1 MFMRL
6 KTVFENFYNEKVA
19 FFSFVYMLTWLFIA
33 IFASFIAPYDALEQN
48 LMNSF
53 QPPSKEH
60 LLGTDQLGRDI
71 LSRAIVGSQT
81 VFKAGLMAILIPV
94 FIGVPIGIL
103 SGYLGGIV
111 DDIIMRIADA
121 ILSFPGILLALAI
134 TGVLGVSLTN
144 TMIAIG
150 IVMTP
155 GYARLSRGQ
164 TKQIRSLP
172 YIEASYISG
181 GSVPWIMVK
190 HIIPNMMPTLIVQ
203 TSFSFSVAIL
213 IESGLSFLG
222 LGVQSPQISWG
233 SLLKEAYSMI
243 YSSPW
248 MILFPVFT
256 ISTMI
261 LAGNFVGDGLRV
273 ALDPSV
279 KEVD

>member
-1 MFMRL
+1 MRL
-6 KTVFENFYNEKVA
+6 KTVIKDFYNEKVA
-19 FFSFVYMLTWLFIA
+19 FFSLVYMMIWLLIA
-33 IFASFIAPYDALEQN
+33 TFASFIAPFDPMEQSLLN
-48 LMNSF
+48 TF
-53 QPPSKEH
+53 QKPNIEH

-71 LSRAIVGSQT
+71 LSRAILGSQT

-94 FIGVPIGIL
+94 FIGVPLGIL
-103 SGYLGGIV
+103 SGYLGGII
-111 DDIIMRIADA
+111 DDIIMRVADA

-134 TGVLGVSLTN
+134 TGVLGISLTN

-155 GYARLSRGQ
+155 GYARLTRGQ
-164 TKQIRSLP
+164 TKQIRSLA

-181 GSVPWIMVK
+181 GSAPWIMVK
-190 HIIPNMMPTLIVQ
+190 HIIPNIMPPLIVQ

-222 LGVQSPQISWG
+222 LGVQAPQTSWG
-233 SLLKEAYSMI
+233 SLLKEAYAMI

-248 MILFPVFT
+248 MILFPVFA
-256 ISTMI
+256 ISSMI

-279 KEVD
+279 KKID